1 MQFTWRAAMQAY
13 TEKDWRN
20 FVFFSANVQHL
31 LGIHQLDIQQNLHRE
46 TINFSSQQ
54 AEMDPAKF
62 QFDYNIFWLSPP
74 ERPQVILS
82 FHFGYYRAVPALL
95 VQRGYKLCIPVAK
108 EVMLQQSQ
116 HYAAMLGDRWQKQ
129 VVFLDAEDPYLFFKL
144 RQQMD
149 LGYHIF
155 CYLDGGVSAEKD
167 FQAQKLS
174 EIPFLNGS
182 IKIKH
187 GILHMAFLLQ
197 KNITVLIAKIAA
209 ENEPI
214 VICTLSHWFK
224 NWFPSARQFADY
236 FSRII
241 YRDFEEVLLEYPEAW
256 EAWLYLHKSMSPS
269 SDEATWSA
277 TNRIISFR
285 MKEKQLLFDKFTYLS
300 YPFPVTIL

>member
-13 TEKDWRN
+13 TEKDWRD

-31 LGIHQLDIQQNLHRE
+31 LGIHQLDTQQNLHRAA
-46 TINFSSQQ
+46 INFSRRQ
-54 AEMDPAKF
+54 AETDTTKF
-62 QFDYNIFWLSPP
+62 QFQDETNWILP
-74 ERPQVILS
+74 ERAQFILS
-82 FHFGYYRAVPALL
+82 FHFGYYRAVPAFL
-95 VQRGYKLCIPVAK
+95 VHRGYKLCIPVAK
-108 EVMLQQSQ
+108 DVILQQSQ
-116 HYAAMLGDRWQKQ
+116 HYATLLGDRWQKQ

-149 LGYHIF
+149 LGFHIF
-155 CYLDGGVSAEKD
+155 CYLDGGVSAAKD
-167 FQAQKLS
+167 LQAQKLS
-174 EIPFLNGS
+174 EIPVLNGS

-214 VICTLSHWFK
+214 VICALSHWYK

-241 YRDFEEVLLEYPEAW
+241 YQDFEEVLLEYPEAW
-256 EAWLYLHKSMSPS
+256 EAWLYLHKTMSPS
-269 SDEATWSA
+269 SDVATWSEN
-277 TNRIISFR
+277 NRIISFS
-285 MKEKQLLFDKFTYLS
+285 MQDKQLLLDKFTYLS
-300 YPFPVTIL
+300 YPLSVTIL

>member
-1 MQFTWRAAMQAY
+1 MQFTWKAAMNGY
-13 TEKDWRN
+13 TEKDWRD

-31 LGIHQLDIQQNLHRE
+31 LGIHQLDIQQNLHRAA
-46 TINFSSQQ
+46 INFSRRQ
-54 AEMDPAKF
+54 AETDATKF
-62 QFDYNIFWLSPP
+62 QFEGKTYWISP
-74 ERPQVILS
+74 ERAQFILS
-82 FHFGYYRAVPALL
+82 FHFGYYRAVPAFL

-116 HYAAMLGDRWQKQ
+116 HYAALLGDRWQKQ

-149 LGYHIF
+149 LGFHIF
-155 CYLDGGVSAEKD
+155 CYLDGGVSTAKD
-167 FQAQKLS
+167 LQAQKLS

-197 KNITVLIAKIAA
+197 KNITVLITKISA

-214 VICTLSHWFK
+214 VICELSHWFE
-224 NWFPSARQFADY
+224 NWFPNGRQFTDY

-241 YRDFEEVLLEYPEAW
+241 YEDFEEALLEYPEAW
-256 EAWLYLHKSMSPS
+256 EAWFYLHKIMSPS
-269 SDEATWSA
+269 SDVATWPAKTS
-277 TNRIISFR
+277 RIISFSI
-285 MKEKQLLFDKFTYLS
+285 KEKQLLFDKFTYLS
-300 YPFPVTIL
+300 YLLPGTIF

>member
-31 LGIHQLDIQQNLHRE
+31 LGIHQLDIQQNLHRAA
-46 TINFSSQQ
+46 INFSRRQ
-54 AEMDPAKF
+54 AQTDATKF
-62 QFDYNIFWLSPP
+62 LFADNIFWLSPP

-82 FHFGYYRAVPALL
+82 FHFGYYRAVPAFLL
-95 VQRGYKLCIPVAK
+95 QRGYKLCIPVAK
-108 EVMLQQSQ
+108 EVILQQSQ
-116 HYAAMLGDRWQKQ
+116 HYAALLGDRWQKQ

-149 LGYHIF
+149 LGFHIF
-155 CYLDGGVSAEKD
+155 CYLDGGVSAAKD
-167 FQAQKLS
+167 LQAQKLS

-214 VICTLSHWFK
+214 VICALSHWYS

-256 EAWLYLHKSMSPS
+256 EAWLYLHKTMSPS
-269 SDEATWSA
+269 SDVATWSA
-277 TNRIISFR
+277 NNRIISFS
-285 MKEKQLLFDKFTYLS
+285 MQDKQLLLDKFNYLS
-300 YPFPVTIL
+300 YPLPVTIL

>member
-1 MQFTWRAAMQAY
+1 MQFTWRAVMQAY
-13 TEKDWRN
+13 TEKDWRD

-31 LGIHQLDIQQNLHRE
+31 LGIHQLDIQQNLHRAA
-46 TINFSSQQ
+46 INFSRRQ
-54 AEMDPAKF
+54 AETDATKC
-62 QFDYNIFWLSPP
+62 QFEGKTYWISP
-74 ERPQVILS
+74 ERAQFILS
-82 FHFGYYRAVPALL
+82 FHFGYYRAVPAFL

-116 HYAAMLGDRWQKQ
+116 HYAALLGDRWQKQ

-149 LGYHIF
+149 LGFHIF
-155 CYLDGGVSAEKD
+155 CYLDGGVSAAKD

-182 IKIKH
+182 IKINH

-214 VICTLSHWFK
+214 VICELSHWSK
-224 NWFPSARQFADY
+224 NWFPSGRQFTDY

-241 YRDFEEVLLEYPEAW
+241 YEDFEEVLLEYPEAW
-256 EAWLYLHKSMSPS
+256 EPWLYLHRTMLPS
-269 SDEATWSA
+269 SDEATWSV
-277 TNRIISFR
+277 TNRIISFS

-300 YPFPVTIL
+300 YPLPVTI

>member
-1 MQFTWRAAMQAY
+1 MQSTWKAAMNCY
-13 TEKDWRN
+13 TEKDWRD
-20 FVFFSANVQHL
+20 FVLFSANVQHL
-31 LGIHQLDIQQNLHRE
+31 LGIHQIDIQQNLHRAA
-46 TINFSSQQ
+46 INFSKRQ
-54 AEMDPAKF
+54 AETDVTKF
-62 QFDYNIFWLSPP
+62 QFESKTYWISP
-74 ERPQVILS
+74 ERAQFILS
-82 FHFGYYRAVPALL
+82 FHFGYYRAVPAFL

-116 HYAAMLGDRWQKQ
+116 HYAALLGDRWQKQ

-149 LGYHIF
+149 LGYHVF
-155 CYLDGGVSAEKD
+155 CYLDGGVSTAND
-167 FQAQKLS
+167 VQGQKLS

-214 VICTLSHWFK
+214 VIYELSHWYE
-224 NWFPSARQFADY
+224 NWFPSGRQFTDY

-241 YRDFEEVLLEYPEAW
+241 YKDFEEVLLEYPEAW
-256 EAWLYLHKSMSPS
+256 EAWFYLHRIMLPS
-269 SDEATWSA
+269 SDVAIWPAKTS
-277 TNRIISFR
+277 RIIFFNI
-285 MKEKQLLFDKFTYLS
+285 KQKQLLLDKFTYLS
-300 YPFPVTIL
+300 YLLPGTTF